1 MIACAISGKP
11 TMRFSLRPLVFAAL
25 LSLLCSGVAHGKT
38 PFDPTKRAV
47 LPSEAAAP
55 LLKRHDTEGDWRTSE
70 WTISPKDL
78 DRLEAVLA
86 PALRK
91 SDVGRSSFRIREF
104 YRQYMPARW
113 KTFHVIVVNG
123 FNASPS
129 DLFPDRGISPDQW
142 RHERMTVFGGG
153 CGYWYTVYVVEQNR
167 LMVFP
172 DDGSRHKDKVVCNAP
187 K

>member
-1 MIACAISGKP
+1 MA
-11 TMRFSLRPLVFAAL
+11 TMRFSLRPLVFVVL
-25 LSLLCSGVAHGKT
+25 LPLLCSGVAHSKS
-38 PFDPTKRAV
+38 PFDATKRAV
-47 LPSEAAAP
+47 LPSKAAAP
-55 LLKRHDTEGDWRTSE
+55 LLERHDADGDWRASE

-86 PALRK
+86 PALRT
-91 SDVGRSSFRIREF
+91 SDVGRSSFDTHAF
-104 YRQYMPARW
+104 YRQYMPVRW

-123 FNASPS
+123 FNASAS

-142 RHERMTVFGGG
+142 KHELMTVFGGG

-167 LMVFP
+167 LMALP
-172 DDGSRHKDKVVCNAP
+172 REGARRKSAVVCNAP